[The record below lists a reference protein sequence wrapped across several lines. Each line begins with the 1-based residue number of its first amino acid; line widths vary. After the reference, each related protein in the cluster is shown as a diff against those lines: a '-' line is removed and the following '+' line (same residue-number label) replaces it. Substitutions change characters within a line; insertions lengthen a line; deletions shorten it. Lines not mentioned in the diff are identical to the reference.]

1 MQTEK
6 EGIFD
11 LTMKKRSNSS
21 RQRTSFSLGNPKR
34 DSSMPIKIDD
44 N

>member
-1 MQTEK
+1 MHTDQ

-11 LTMKKRSNSS
+11 LTMKRRSSSS
-21 RQRTSFSLGNPKR
+21 RQRTSFSSRNHRR
-34 DSSMPIKIDD
+34 DSSMPIKIQD